1 MHRRFRVCD
10 GDRFCSDDILSSL
23 LACKVIAL
31 LLDILYRVM
40 IMSGV
45 CVGGMHPRDKKNE
58 NKPFR
63 RGRNSNAQSQNNS
76 MTNFITRFEKSRRG
90 FSSLPLSLS
99 FSPHHFSCYDIFRFI
114 FTFSNETE
122 PFAESQKKLCQLAH
136 LTFSSQ
142 MKILFANKSQL
153 K

>member
-90 FSSLPLSLS
+90 FSSLPLSLFLS
-99 FSPHHFSCYDIFRFI
+99 TSLFMLRHFSFYFHFFKRNG
-114 FTFSNETE
+114 TFCRIT
-122 PFAESQKKLCQLAH
+122 KK
-136 LTFSSQ
+136 
-142 MKILFANKSQL
+142 NYVN
-153 K
+153 